1 MHCGSTWWGQGGCL
15 QPDSCLWCGL
25 KYYFPQ
31 SAKDKVKRMSAS
43 AWLKHYVSPMLFLQ
57 MSTEM
62 LHLQMSKMIEQ
73 CCTACQSWVLSS
85 LCVSQGGHAALASNV
100 NAASAAELPLLP
112 TALDRSCSH
121 HFCCPQQCYL
131 ARIYPGTCLLTYL
144 LGICIIIC
152 ISQP

>member
-1 MHCGSTWWGQGGCL
+1 MVHTFTLYPTAVQLVAFCILPVEPGKAKIKVPWALTDRWMILELQRLLCNGRSCGLFPLERLWDPGTKAEHCGSTWWGQGGCL

-73 CCTACQSWVLSS
+73 CCTAC
-85 LCVSQGGHAALASNV
+85 
-100 NAASAAELPLLP
+100 
-112 TALDRSCSH
+112 
-121 HFCCPQQCYL
+121 
-131 ARIYPGTCLLTYL
+131 
-144 LGICIIIC
+144 
-152 ISQP
+152 